1 MSSNILKSAA
11 SAKTGKIFLNKRNEI
26 GLSPEEI
33 KETLGINKDYI
44 IAIESGDYHVFPSEF
59 FARAYFKKYKE
70 FLGIDA
76 SFPVLYK
83 DIAKKRI
90 VKRSSFIHIKTIDRR
105 SLSLITLV
113 SIFSI
118 SFLFIINFFSISN
131 ISNPVKIN
139 EFEVSNANF
148 NSIEMQIKQ
157 NNKLKEPKI
166 LLSNKL
172 ILNFSDECWIEIY
185 ENNEILETKL
195 FFSGDI
201 YEKVIEQ
208 PFKIVVGDYEALK
221 GSYNNKEID
230 FLVNANRL
238 TKVNTIYFYNE

>member
-76 SFPVLYK
+76 SFPVLYR
-83 DIAKKRI
+83 DIPKKRI
-90 VKRSSFIHIKTIDRR
+90 VKRSGFSHIKTIDRR

-118 SFLFIINFFSISN
+118 SFLLIINFFSFSN
-131 ISNPVKIN
+131 NSNPEEIN

>member
-90 VKRSSFIHIKTIDRR
+90 VKRRSFIHIKTIDRR

-139 EFEVSNANF
+139 EFEVGNANF

>member
-11 SAKTGKIFLNKRNEI
+11 SAKTGKVFLNKRNEI
-26 GLSPEEI
+26 GLSHEEI

-44 IAIESGDYHVFPSEF
+44 LAIESGNYQIFPSEF

-70 FLGIDA
+70 FLGVDA
-76 SFPVLYK
+76 SFPELYK
-83 DIAKKRI
+83 DIDKKRI
-90 VKRSSFIHIKTIDRR
+90 VKRRSFSYIKIIDRR
-105 SLSLITLV
+105 TISLITLV
-113 SIFSI
+113 SIFSLT
-118 SFLFIINFFSISN
+118 FLFIINFFSFSN
-131 ISNPVKIN
+131 NSNQIN
-139 EFEVSNANF
+139 ITEFEVSSESF

-157 NNKLKEPKI
+157 NNEIKESKI

-172 ILNFSDECWIEIY
+172 ILDFSDECWIEIY

-195 FFSGDI
+195 FFPGDI
-201 YEKVIEQ
+201 YERVIEQ

-221 GSYNNKEID
+221 GSYNKKEID

-238 TKVNTIYFYNE
+238 TKVNTIYFNNE

>member
-11 SAKTGKIFLNKRNEI
+11 SAKTGKVFLNKRNEI
-26 GLSPEEI
+26 GLSHEEI
-33 KETLGINKDYI
+33 KKTLGINKDYI
-44 IAIESGDYHVFPSEF
+44 LAIESGNYQIFPSEF

-70 FLGIDA
+70 FLGVDA

-83 DIAKKRI
+83 DIDKKRI
-90 VKRSSFIHIKTIDRR
+90 VKRRSFSYIKIIDKRTI
-105 SLSLITLV
+105 SLITLV
-113 SIFSI
+113 SIFSL
-118 SFLFIINFFSISN
+118 SFLFIINFFSFSN
-131 ISNPVKIN
+131 NSNQIN
-139 EFEVSNANF
+139 ITEFEVSSESF

-157 NNKLKEPKI
+157 NNEIKESKI

-172 ILNFSDECWIEIY
+172 ILDFSDECWIEIY

-195 FFSGDI
+195 FFPGDM
-201 YEKVIEQ
+201 YERVIEQ

-221 GSYNNKEID
+221 GSYNKKEID

-238 TKVNTIYFYNE
+238 TKVNTIYFNNE

>member
-90 VKRSSFIHIKTIDRR
+90 VKRRSFIHIKTIDRR

-139 EFEVSNANF
+139 EFEVGNANF

-238 TKVNTIYFYNE
+238 TKVNTIYFNNE

>member
-11 SAKTGKIFLNKRNEI
+11 SAKTGKIFLKKRNEI
-26 GLSPEEI
+26 GLLPEEI
-33 KETLGINKDYI
+33 KEILGINKDYI
-44 IAIESGDYHVFPSEF
+44 IAIESGDYNIFPSEF

-90 VKRSSFIHIKTIDRR
+90 VKRSSFRHIKTIDRK
-105 SLSLITLV
+105 SLYLITLV

-118 SFLFIINFFSISN
+118 SFLFIINFFSFSN
-131 ISNPVKIN
+131 NSNPVKIN

-157 NNKLKEPKI
+157 NNKLKESKI

>member
-238 TKVNTIYFYNE
+238 TKVNTIYFNNE

>member
-90 VKRSSFIHIKTIDRR
+90 VKRRSFIHIKTIDRR

>member
-11 SAKTGKIFLNKRNEI
+11 SAKTGKVFLNKRNEI
-26 GLSPEEI
+26 GLSHEEI

-44 IAIESGDYHVFPSEF
+44 LAIESGNYQIFPSEF

-70 FLGIDA
+70 FLGVDA
-76 SFPVLYK
+76 SFPELYK
-83 DIAKKRI
+83 DIDKKRI
-90 VKRSSFIHIKTIDRR
+90 VKRRSFSYIKIIDKRTI
-105 SLSLITLV
+105 SLITLV
-113 SIFSI
+113 SIFSL
-118 SFLFIINFFSISN
+118 SFLFIINFFSFSN
-131 ISNPVKIN
+131 NSNQIN
-139 EFEVSNANF
+139 ITEFEVSSESF

-157 NNKLKEPKI
+157 NNEIKESKI

-172 ILNFSDECWIEIY
+172 ILDFSDECWIEIY

-195 FFSGDI
+195 FFPGDI
-201 YEKVIEQ
+201 YERVIEQ

-221 GSYNNKEID
+221 GSYNKKEID

-238 TKVNTIYFYNE
+238 TKVNTIYFNNE

>member
-11 SAKTGKIFLNKRNEI
+11 SAKTGKVFLNKRNEI
-26 GLSPEEI
+26 GLSHEEI

-44 IAIESGDYHVFPSEF
+44 LAIESGNYQIFPSEF

-70 FLGIDA
+70 FLGVDA
-76 SFPVLYK
+76 SFPELYK
-83 DIAKKRI
+83 DIDKKRI
-90 VKRSSFIHIKTIDRR
+90 VKRRSFKYLKIIDRR
-105 SLSLITLV
+105 TISLITLV
-113 SIFSI
+113 SIFSLT
-118 SFLFIINFFSISN
+118 FLFIINFFSFSN
-131 ISNPVKIN
+131 NSNQIN
-139 EFEVSNANF
+139 ITEFEVSSESF

-157 NNKLKEPKI
+157 NNEIKESKI

-172 ILNFSDECWIEIY
+172 ILDFSDECWIEIY

-195 FFSGDI
+195 FFPGDI
-201 YEKVIEQ
+201 YERVIEQ

-221 GSYNNKEID
+221 GSYNKKEID

-238 TKVNTIYFYNE
+238 TKVNTIYFNNE

>member
-11 SAKTGKIFLNKRNEI
+11 SAKTGKIFMNKRNEI
-26 GLSPEEI
+26 GLSLEEI

-118 SFLFIINFFSISN
+118 SFLLIINFFSFSN
-131 ISNPVKIN
+131 NSNPEEIN

-148 NSIEMQIKQ
+148 NSIEMQIKK

>member
-11 SAKTGKIFLNKRNEI
+11 SAKTGKVFLNKRNEI
-26 GLSPEEI
+26 GLSHEEI

-44 IAIESGDYHVFPSEF
+44 LAIESGNYQIFPSEF

-70 FLGIDA
+70 FLGVDA
-76 SFPVLYK
+76 SFPELYK
-83 DIAKKRI
+83 DIDKKRI
-90 VKRSSFIHIKTIDRR
+90 VKRRSFSYIKIIDRR
-105 SLSLITLV
+105 TISLITLV
-113 SIFSI
+113 SIFSL
-118 SFLFIINFFSISN
+118 SFLFIINFFSFSN
-131 ISNPVKIN
+131 NSNQIN
-139 EFEVSNANF
+139 ITEFEVSSESF

-157 NNKLKEPKI
+157 NNEIKESKI

-172 ILNFSDECWIEIY
+172 ILDFSDECWIEIY

-195 FFSGDI
+195 FFPGDI
-201 YEKVIEQ
+201 YERVIEQ

-221 GSYNNKEID
+221 GSYNKKEID

-238 TKVNTIYFYNE
+238 TKVNTIYFNNE

>member
-11 SAKTGKIFLNKRNEI
+11 SAKTGKVFLNKRNEI
-26 GLSPEEI
+26 GLSHEEI

-44 IAIESGDYHVFPSEF
+44 LAIESGNYQIFPSEF

-70 FLGIDA
+70 FLGVDV

-83 DIAKKRI
+83 DIDKKKI
-90 VKRSSFIHIKTIDRR
+90 VKRRSFSYIKIINTRTI
-105 SLSLITLV
+105 SLITLV
-113 SIFSI
+113 SIFSLT
-118 SFLFIINFFSISN
+118 FLFIINFFSFSN
-131 ISNPVKIN
+131 NSNQIN
-139 EFEVSNANF
+139 ITEFEVSSESF

-157 NNKLKEPKI
+157 NNEIKESKI

-172 ILNFSDECWIEIY
+172 ILDFSDECWIEIY

-195 FFSGDI
+195 FFPGDI
-201 YEKVIEQ
+201 YERVIEQ

-221 GSYNNKEID
+221 GSYNKKEID

-238 TKVNTIYFYNE
+238 TKVNTIYFNNE

>member
-11 SAKTGKIFLNKRNEI
+11 SVKTGKIFLKKRNEI
-26 GLSPEEI
+26 GLSSEEI

-44 IAIESGDYHVFPSEF
+44 IAIESGDYHIFPSEF

-90 VKRSSFIHIKTIDRR
+90 VKRSSFSHIKTVDRR
-105 SLSLITLV
+105 SLSLITLI

-118 SFLFIINFFSISN
+118 SFLFIINFFSFSN
-131 ISNPVKIN
+131 NSNPVKIN
-139 EFEVSNANF
+139 EFEASNANF

-157 NNKLKEPKI
+157 NNKLKESKI
-166 LLSNKL
+166 LSSNKL

-221 GSYNNKEID
+221 GSYNNNEID